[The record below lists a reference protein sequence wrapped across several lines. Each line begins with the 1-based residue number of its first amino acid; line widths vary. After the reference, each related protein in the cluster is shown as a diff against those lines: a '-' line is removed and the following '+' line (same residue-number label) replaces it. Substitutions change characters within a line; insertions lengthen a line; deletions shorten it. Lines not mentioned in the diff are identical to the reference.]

1 MMTYPL
7 EKLIEKLMQR
17 YQVPILYPGEFGYV
31 RLASRLIAQEISA
44 WFYSN
49 GINKKIPT
57 LSAQSWVRRHCPDWV
72 IAALNQRL
80 NN

>member
-1 MMTYPL
+1 MLTQQL
-7 EKLIEKLMQR
+7 EHLIKKLMQR
-17 YQVPILYPGEFGYV
+17 HKTGILYPGEFGYV
-31 RLASRLIAQEISA
+31 SLASRLIAKEISD
-44 WFYSN
+44 WFISN
-49 GINKKIPT
+49 GIKKKVPN